1 MYCKSRDFQ
10 LADKQL
16 FLLFLPSSPI
26 SMWNWNKQCKKVSWS
41 LMCSLQV
48 AVAGQPHPKHAFV
61 QQSKCFSKLS
71 ANPLHSEVFFWTP
84 VSPGYSSSVLLP
96 FSVSLSLFMLN
107 KTILTAGKMRPK
119 AGNPFTQHHIEM
131 VGKRAEEQQWLH
143 PCHKATLSA
152 PSHLLLRK
160 PRSCRTSMEEAL
172 TWFGNK
178 KALDGY
184 EGGNNRQAI
193 RWKAKYL
200 PCAALSQH
208 NLSTQAGS
216 KGPALGWEAKPVR
229 RRSPKSA
236 HFPSPHG
243 VTD

>member
-1 MYCKSRDFQ
+1 
-10 LADKQL
+10 
-16 FLLFLPSSPI
+16 
-26 SMWNWNKQCKKVSWS
+26 
-41 LMCSLQV
+41 
-48 AVAGQPHPKHAFV
+48 
-61 QQSKCFSKLS
+61 
-71 ANPLHSEVFFWTP
+71 
-84 VSPGYSSSVLLP
+84 
-96 FSVSLSLFMLN
+96 
-107 KTILTAGKMRPK
+107 
-119 AGNPFTQHHIEM
+119 
-131 VGKRAEEQQWLH
+131 
-143 PCHKATLSA
+143 
-152 PSHLLLRK
+152 
-160 PRSCRTSMEEAL
+160 MEEAL